1 MNNLNSSPLPT
12 EIVSSMSG
20 IRSIG
25 LKLVFKDWNRNSEY
39 ETFFPELVTNRI
51 WHRKAE
57 KNDTPYD
64 LHYSNHFE
72 ILTPKWG
79 LEESWLYHL
88 TIEKLSDKGAENIG
102 GFEFI
107 FHRDKEMFPKI
118 HDKIAFAE
126 FLVRFAENMKITTTG
141 ERGVD
146 FLRLKFDLDKSAGKA
161 KQVVARVWRAI
172 STIAQKSRAKRV
184 DNRTRKNQPE

>member
-1 MNNLNSSPLPT
+1 MNNLNSSPLPK
-12 EIVSSMSG
+12 EIVSSMSA

-25 LKLVFKDWNRNSEY
+25 LKLVFKNWSRNSES
-39 ETFFPELVTNRI
+39 ESFFPELIMNRI
-51 WHRKAE
+51 WYRRAE

-64 LHYSNHFE
+64 VHYSNHFE

-88 TIEKLSDKGAENIG
+88 TIEKLSDKGVENIG

-118 HDKIAFAE
+118 HDKIAFTE
-126 FLVRFAENMKITTTG
+126 FLLRFKESMKTITMDQKET
-141 ERGVD
+141 D
-146 FLRLKFDLDKSAGKA
+146 FRLKFDLGKSASPVR
-161 KQVVARVWRAI
+161 QVAARVWRAVSWMI
-172 STIAQKSRAKRV
+172 QNSRAKKV
-184 DNRTRKNQPE
+184 EKQVKKKQPE